1 MPMPMLFGRQP
12 ERTWAGRRASVVN
25 DTKRAVIDTNL
36 LVRYLTGDDPSK
48 ANEVKRLLLTAA
60 AGKIKLLLPSV
71 VIAEL
76 VWVLQSFYKLERDEI
91 VPLLNAILHTR
102 GVEVSDKAV
111 VSDAIA
117 IYGDDA
123 IDFIDAWIVAFAKAA
138 EVRAIYTF
146 DRKHFKGID
155 GIEMMHP

>member
-1 MPMPMLFGRQP
+1 MSG
-12 ERTWAGRRASVVN
+12 ERRASVL
-25 DTKRAVIDTNL
+25 DDLKRAVIDTNL
-36 LVRYLTGDDPSK
+36 LVRYLTEDDPSK
-48 ANEVKRLLLTAA
+48 ANEVKRLLLKAA
-60 AGKIKLLLPSV
+60 QGEIRLLIPSV

-76 VWVLQSFYKLERDEI
+76 VWVLQSFYKLERSEI
-91 VPLLNAILHTR
+91 VPLLNAILHTY
-102 GVEVSDKAV
+102 GVEVSDKTI

-117 IYGDDA
+117 IYRKEA

>member
-1 MPMPMLFGRQP
+1 M
-12 ERTWAGRRASVVN
+12 T
-25 DTKRAVIDTNL
+25 DHDRAVIDTNL
-36 LVRYLTGDDPSK
+36 LVRYLTEDDPSK
-48 ANEVKRLLLTAA
+48 ANDVKRLLLK
-60 AGKIKLLLPSV
+60 AGQGEIKLLIPSV

-76 VWVLQSFYKLERDEI
+76 VWVLQGFYKLDRGEI

-117 IYGDDA
+117 VYGNTA
-123 IDFIDAWIVAFAKAA
+123 MDFIDAWIVAFANAA

-146 DRKHFKGID
+146 DRKHFKGIG
-155 GIEMMHP
+155 GIDMMHP

>member
-1 MPMPMLFGRQP
+1 MDDR
-12 ERTWAGRRASVVN
+12 
-25 DTKRAVIDTNL
+25 KRAVIDTNL
-36 LVRYLTGDDPSK
+36 LVRYLTEDDLSK
-48 ANEVKRLLLTAA
+48 ANDVKRLLLKAA
-60 AGKIKLLLPSV
+60 QGDIRLLIPSV

-76 VWVLQSFYKLERDEI
+76 VWVLQSFYKLERSEI
-91 VPLLNAILHTR
+91 VPLLNAILHTH
-102 GVEVSDKAV
+102 GVEVSDKTV

-117 IYGDDA
+117 IYRDEA

>member
-1 MPMPMLFGRQP
+1 MDDR
-12 ERTWAGRRASVVN
+12 
-25 DTKRAVIDTNL
+25 KRAVIDTNL
-36 LVRYLTGDDPSK
+36 LVRYLTEDDPSK
-48 ANEVKRLLLTAA
+48 ANDVKRLLLKAA
-60 AGKIKLLLPSV
+60 QGEIRLLIPSI

-76 VWVLQSFYKLERDEI
+76 VWVLQSFYKLQRSEI
-91 VPLLNAILHTR
+91 VPLLNAILQTH
-102 GVEVSDKAV
+102 GVEVSDKTV
-111 VSDAIA
+111 VSDAIT
-117 IYGDDA
+117 IYRDHA

>member
-1 MPMPMLFGRQP
+1 
-12 ERTWAGRRASVVN
+12 VV
-25 DTKRAVIDTNL
+25 DDRKRAVIDTNL
-36 LVRYLTGDDPSK
+36 LVRYLTEDDPSK
-48 ANEVKRLLLTAA
+48 ANDVKRLLLKAA
-60 AGKIKLLLPSV
+60 QGEIRLLIPSV

-76 VWVLQSFYKLERDEI
+76 VWVLQSFYKLERSEI
-91 VPLLNAILHTR
+91 VPLLNAILHTL

-111 VSDAIA
+111 VSVAIT
-117 IYGDDA
+117 IYRDEA

-146 DRKHFKGID
+146 DRKHFKGLD

>member
-1 MPMPMLFGRQP
+1 MVESR
-12 ERTWAGRRASVVN
+12 
-25 DTKRAVIDTNL
+25 RAVIDTNL
-36 LVRYLTGDDPSK
+36 LVRYLTEDDPAK
-48 ANEVKRLLLTAA
+48 ANDVKRLLLKA
-60 AGKIKLLLPSV
+60 AGGEIRLLIPSV

-76 VWVLQSFYKLERDEI
+76 VWVLQSFYKLERSEI
-91 VPLLNAILHTR
+91 VPLLNAILHTH
-102 GVEVSDKAV
+102 GVEVSDKTV

-117 IYGDDA
+117 IYRDEA

>member
-1 MPMPMLFGRQP
+1 MDDR
-12 ERTWAGRRASVVN
+12 
-25 DTKRAVIDTNL
+25 KRAIIDTNF
-36 LVRYLTGDDPSK
+36 LVHYLTEDDPSK
-48 ANEVKRLLLTAA
+48 ANEVKRLLLKAA
-60 AGKIKLLLPSV
+60 KGELLLLIPSV

-76 VWVLQSFYKLERDEI
+76 VWVLQSFYKLDRSEI

-102 GVEVSDKAV
+102 GVEVSDKAL
-111 VSDAIA
+111 VSNAIA
-117 IYGDDA
+117 IYGNTM
-123 IDFIDAWIVAFAKAA
+123 IDFIDAWIVAFAKSA

>member
-1 MPMPMLFGRQP
+1 
-12 ERTWAGRRASVVN
+12 VV
-25 DTKRAVIDTNL
+25 DDRKRAVIDTNL
-36 LVRYLTGDDPSK
+36 LVRYLTEDDLSK
-48 ANEVKRLLLTAA
+48 ANDVKRLLLKAA
-60 AGKIKLLLPSV
+60 QGDIRLLIPSV

-76 VWVLQSFYKLERDEI
+76 VWVLQSFYKLERSEI
-91 VPLLNAILHTR
+91 VPLLNAILHTH
-102 GVEVSDKAV
+102 GVEVSDKTV

-117 IYGDDA
+117 IYRDEA

>member
-1 MPMPMLFGRQP
+1 VDDR
-12 ERTWAGRRASVVN
+12 
-25 DTKRAVIDTNL
+25 KRAVIDTNL
-36 LVRYLTGDDPSK
+36 LVRYLTEDDPSK
-48 ANEVKRLLLTAA
+48 ANDVKRLLLKAA
-60 AGKIKLLLPSV
+60 QGEIRLLIPSI

-76 VWVLQSFYKLERDEI
+76 VWVLQSFYKLQRSEI
-91 VPLLNAILHTR
+91 VPLLNAILQTH
-102 GVEVSDKAV
+102 GVEVSDKTV

-117 IYGDDA
+117 IYRDDA